1 MQKKKRVKKRLI
13 GERLVLKMAEYE
25 GKVVPADFTSGNM
38 LFKPILEEGVFLFD
52 CSSDDR
58 DAAFPSLSFTNQK
71 NRDMPIMNHK
81 VPMYT
86 PTFECVLG
94 QQIVTIEVSYLAL
107 FSSISAINIFYILY

>member
-1 MQKKKRVKKRLI
+1 
-13 GERLVLKMAEYE
+13 MAEYE

-38 LFKPILEEGVFLFD
+38 LFEPILEEGVFRFD

-58 DAAFPSLSFTNQK
+58 DAAFPSLSVTNQK